1 MKNTQFRYNERSWAI
16 DLISF
21 INSIIEN
28 EKPIQRAG
36 GEYSVSKD
44 SQTLFPD
51 VLLFGDKSTGNI
63 LQGWELKMPD
73 TPVTDAEFIE
83 NASVKAKN
91 LALNSFLLWNAV
103 DVHLYIRDAVTNQY
117 TLDANFFI
125 PALPYSSRSD
135 VQNRPEIWKTC
146 AREILSK
153 LNDYFI
159 TGKIKEISPEIVFSD
174 SGIIN
179 QFLSCQ
185 AEVKGFLQT
194 QARKD
199 KKIDSEIKSWWR
211 YVKLEYPGY
220 NEPFGPLAFCVLMRW
235 FNRFI
240 FTNILYAY
248 NKIPEN
254 NDLNDSDISI
264 QRALNIYTQICDKY
278 DYWNILGP
286 ADFDELVP
294 EKTWS
299 RLINIFK
306 YMHNFEFAKISRDI
320 LGEIIKSTVLT
331 SIKKVA
337 GLYSTPPYIA
347 ELLVRLSLNEK
358 DGHAIDPFC
367 GTGTIVNQ
375 ILEIKSEYNIDGRSA
390 ILTTW
395 ACDKFAFPVQVA
407 TLAFS
412 SSDVI
417 TESLH
422 IFTHDAFTLKINEE
436 IQFIDPSNGNLRKY
450 KIPKFS
456 SIISNFPFVQFEDIA
471 QLNPEVK
478 IKITDFYK
486 KQNVSRNMQ
495 LDGKCDIYAYIPFLL
510 YDLLEDGGYIGF
522 IVSNSWIST
531 KAGKTFRKL
540 LLKFYSIEYIITSGN
555 DRWFKNTK
563 VVTNLVVCK
572 KRIKENTKEITSF
585 ITTKI
590 PLDFD
595 TEIDDIATDII
606 TANDNSL
613 DVVINQYDKNTISQ
627 MEELGLSYNYF
638 FGNIYWLTE
647 NIAKFE
653 KMNVYMNISR
663 GERRG
668 WDKLFFPNDNAVET
682 IEDEYLRP
690 VFKTAKGKFEYFAEP
705 DNYAFCCDASIDE
718 LIKKG
723 HNGALNWIRCFEKG
737 VNEKGKPLV
746 EVLDRKDLF
755 WYQMED
761 SSLADFVLSVNP
773 DTKIYI
779 QRFLEPSFTNQRLIN
794 ISTKNDNIDKEL
806 FHALL
811 NSTIIISQIEGL
823 GFGRGETVLDL
834 NPTNIK
840 NGLYIPK
847 IENIKDSYQDKI
859 KRYFIDIMKEPVMSI
874 DEIIHSNFRKDF
886 DKLIF
891 ESINV
896 NIKYVKYLYDN
907 LEILYNIR
915 KSAKK

>member
-1 MKNTQFRYNERSWAI
+1 
-16 DLISF
+16 
-21 INSIIEN
+21 
-28 EKPIQRAG
+28 
-36 GEYSVSKD
+36 
-44 SQTLFPD
+44 
-51 VLLFGDKSTGNI
+51 
-63 LQGWELKMPD
+63 
-73 TPVTDAEFIE
+73 
-83 NASVKAKN
+83 
-91 LALNSFLLWNAV
+91 
-103 DVHLYIRDAVTNQY
+103 
-117 TLDANFFI
+117 
-125 PALPYSSRSD
+125 
-135 VQNRPEIWKTC
+135 
-146 AREILSK
+146 
-153 LNDYFI
+153 
-159 TGKIKEISPEIVFSD
+159 
-174 SGIIN
+174 
-179 QFLSCQ
+179 
-185 AEVKGFLQT
+185 
-194 QARKD
+194 
-199 KKIDSEIKSWWR
+199 
-211 YVKLEYPGY
+211 
-220 NEPFGPLAFCVLMRW
+220 
-235 FNRFI
+235 
-240 FTNILYAY
+240 
-248 NKIPEN
+248 
-254 NDLNDSDISI
+254 
-264 QRALNIYTQICDKY
+264 
-278 DYWNILGP
+278 
-286 ADFDELVP
+286 
-294 EKTWS
+294 
-299 RLINIFK
+299 
-306 YMHNFEFAKISRDI
+306 
-320 LGEIIKSTVLT
+320 
-331 SIKKVA
+331 
-337 GLYSTPPYIA
+337 
-347 ELLVRLSLNEK
+347 
-358 DGHAIDPFC
+358 
-367 GTGTIVNQ
+367 
-375 ILEIKSEYNIDGRSA
+375 
-390 ILTTW
+390 
-395 ACDKFAFPVQVA
+395 
-407 TLAFS
+407 
-412 SSDVI
+412 
-417 TESLH
+417 
-422 IFTHDAFTLKINEE
+422 
-436 IQFIDPSNGNLRKY
+436 
-450 KIPKFS
+450 
-456 SIISNFPFVQFEDIA
+456 
-471 QLNPEVK
+471 
-478 IKITDFYK
+478 
-486 KQNVSRNMQ
+486 
-495 LDGKCDIYAYIPFLL
+495 
-510 YDLLEDGGYIGF
+510 
-522 IVSNSWIST
+522 
-531 KAGKTFRKL
+531 
-540 LLKFYSIEYIITSGN
+540 
-555 DRWFKNTK
+555 
-563 VVTNLVVCK
+563 
-572 KRIKENTKEITSF
+572 
-585 ITTKI
+585 
-590 PLDFD
+590 
-595 TEIDDIATDII
+595 
-606 TANDNSL
+606 
-613 DVVINQYDKNTISQ
+613 